1 MAIFFRPF
9 KGPLQTSRMPSYPSC
24 KDAGA
29 DGNQAVDEEAR
40 GPHMEHETQITGIP
54 PHWNLNLEKSGE
66 TLEKNLGEKW

>member
-29 DGNQAVDEEAR
+29 DGNQAVDDEAR

-54 PHWNLNLEKSGE
+54 PHRNLNLEKSGE